1 MLRSLPLAL
10 LGLSLAL
17 ATARA
22 AEPPA
27 PPPWSSHAWT
37 LETGV
42 LWQVGTGT
50 PFPYRLLQTQA
61 SWRSAEFL
69 GWALRDGSRLVVR
82 HRLTLLGAAVQA
94 APESHYVAFSASPSL
109 EWWNR
114 AGTRALFTGAGGGF
128 GAIDSRGLKGGQGQD
143 FTLNWFARGGLEQA
157 VSRRVR
163 LSASVMFQHLSNG
176 GQTKP
181 NPGIDALGV
190 MLGCTWT
197 P

>member
-50 PFPYRLLQTQA
+50 PFPYRFLQTQA

-82 HRLTLLGAAVQA
+82 HRLTLLGAAVQG
-94 APESHYVAFSASPSL
+94 APESHYVAFSGSPSL
-109 EWWNR
+109 EWWNP

-181 NPGIDALGV
+181 NPGIDALGF